1 MTNLD
6 TIEMIAMTEV
16 NCIILFCCCLGLTYS
31 FLMAVLINKVKI
43 VNRNDNDGF
52 NQLNDDE
59 ENEKVAMILE
69 IGSYIER
76 GADAFL
82 FKEY

>member
-1 MTNLD
+1 
-6 TIEMIAMTEV
+6 
-16 NCIILFCCCLGLTYS
+16 
-31 FLMAVLINKVKI
+31 MAVLINKVKI